1 MSCTARAVLRLLAPL
16 AGVTAERL
24 SLSVDT
30 MRHMKRRL
38 PPIPIDRRIVDALA
52 AETSAIPTH
61 GDPEVVEQRMQEVM
75 QGLVAFVRA
84 TPNIPTAAR
93 IVALLHALSPSPPP
107 LPLRPLQPLVQR
119 LRELLLQP
127 PTPMPVACLS
137 LMHLLP
143 SNATPNVL
151 ATLRYDSW
159 SAQDAKRIAQFP
171 FGAASALAAGI
182 VHEAVRDAVLADPK
196 ALVHALTEGYTD
208 PQLIAKAATI
218 TQAAAEVLVA
228 RPDLA
233 QHAALVEQAASSAD
247 TAAQVLIGNPSLR
260 THPALL
266 ARVKRS
272 SHYVA
277 EVLAACPE
285 FARDPSFLAIAAQST
300 TAAAKVLCHC
310 PATEA
315 ESQLIDAVAWPSD
328 AARVLIARPDLR
340 AHPALLKVLKREI
353 TYRRTRYPSE
363 ESAIISQ
370 AAAKVL
376 ISEAS
381 LRTDADLVELARR
394 SSETAAAVLI
404 GCPDIRNAR
413 FITAACK
420 TSETAAAVL
429 IGCPDL
435 RRRKALI
442 TATAKKPEMATKVL
456 IACAD
461 IADDR
466 LIGALARFPLYAA
479 DVLLNRPD
487 LRTNRTLLAAV
498 SWRPDTSAQ
507 IWIRCP
513 DVCDEEVIRAFTQ
526 SVIRHAESAAAV
538 LRARHDVRDSRLL
551 EAVASKP
558 DLLKQVLAERPDLRE
573 ALATSL
579 PSTTN
584 VP

>member
-24 SLSVDT
+24 SISVDA
-30 MRHMKRRL
+30 MKHRPP

-52 AETSAIPTH
+52 EESSAIPSH
-61 GDPEVVEQRMQEVM
+61 GDIEVVEQRVQEVM
-75 QGLVAFVRA
+75 QGLVALVRT

-107 LPLRPLQPLVQR
+107 LPLLPLQPLVRR
-119 LRELLLQP
+119 LRKLLLLP
-127 PTPMPVACLS
+127 PAPMPVDCLS
-137 LMHLLP
+137 SMHLLP
-143 SNATPNVL
+143 DNAMPNVL
-151 ATLRYDSW
+151 ATLRYASW
-159 SAQDAKRIAQFP
+159 SAQDAKRIARFP
-171 FGAASALAAGI
+171 FGAASALAAGV

-196 ALVHALTEGYTD
+196 AIVYTLTEGYAD
-208 PQLIAKAATI
+208 PQLIAKVASNA
-218 TQAAAEVLVA
+218 QAAAEVLVA
-228 RPDLA
+228 RPDFA
-233 QHAALVEQAASSAD
+233 QHAALVAQAASYPD
-247 TAAQVLIGNPSLR
+247 TAAQVLIGIPALR

-266 ARVKRS
+266 AGVKRS
-272 SHYVA
+272 SYHVA

-285 FARDPSFLAIAAQST
+285 FARDPSFLAAAALDCA
-300 TAAAKVLCHC
+300 AAAKVLCHC
-310 PATEA
+310 PRTEA

-328 AARVLIARPDLR
+328 AASVLIARSDLR
-340 AHPALLKVLKREI
+340 AHPALLTVLKREI
-353 TYRRTRYPSE
+353 TNRRTRFLSE
-363 ESAIISQ
+363 ESVLTSQ

-394 SSETAAAVLI
+394 NSETAAEVLI
-404 GCPDIRNAR
+404 GCPDIRDAR

-442 TATAKKPEMATKVL
+442 TAVAKKPEMATKVL

-466 LIGALARFPLYAA
+466 LIGTVARFPLYAA
-479 DVLLNRPD
+479 DILLHRPD

-507 IWIRCP
+507 IWIRYP
-513 DVCDEEVIRAFTQ
+513 DVCDEEVTRAFTQ
-526 SVIRHAESAAAV
+526 SVIRHPESAAAV
-538 LRARHDVRDSRLL
+538 LRARHDVRDPRLL
-551 EAVASKP
+551 AAVASKP
-558 DLLKQVLAERPDLRE
+558 DLLEQVLAERPDLR
-573 ALATSL
+573 AVLAPSL
-579 PSTTN
+579 PFTDNAT
-584 VP
+584 